1 LSNFNDQFIF
11 SIIIISLGYLLKR
24 KNIIK
29 ESDGEAISRIVFNLT
44 LPCLIMIS
52 FNNIKI
58 DFSLIFIM
66 INGFVYG
73 IFLAFLG
80 FLVFKKESRRIKG
93 MMMMIVP
100 GFNIGLFAYPLVEGI
115 WGQEGIKYFGMFDM
129 GNAFI
134 VFGLT
139 YLIGSFYS
147 SDKNSFEFKQ
157 VFVKMSRSIPLLT
170 YISICTISI
179 IGLQLPP
186 VILDVAGV
194 ISKANMPLSLVLLGI
209 YLDFSLDKS
218 YFNKI
223 LKYLT
228 LRYVVG
234 LSVGLFSFFV
244 LPFDNMFRYTILLAL
259 ILPMSFSALVYAV
272 QFNYDKKLIGTVSNL
287 TILISFVLLWGIGN
301 LLL

>member
-1 LSNFNDQFIF
+1 
-11 SIIIISLGYLLKR
+11 
-24 KNIIK
+24 
-29 ESDGEAISRIVFNLT
+29 
-44 LPCLIMIS
+44 
-52 FNNIKI
+52 
-58 DFSLIFIM
+58 
-66 INGFVYG
+66 
-73 IFLAFLG
+73 
-80 FLVFKKESRRIKG
+80 
-93 MMMMIVP
+93 
-100 GFNIGLFAYPLVEGI
+100 
-115 WGQEGIKYFGMFDM
+115 MFDM

-147 SDKNSFEFKQ
+147 SEQNTFEYKQ

-170 YISICTISI
+170 YLFTCAISIL
-179 IGLQLPP
+179 GLQLPT
-186 VILDVAGV
+186 VVLDVAGG

-209 YLDFSLDKS
+209 FLNFSIDKG
-218 YFNKI
+218 YFKKI

-234 LSVGLFSFFV
+234 LSIGLFVFFFS
-244 LPFDNMFRYTILLAL
+244 PFDNMFRYTILIAL

-301 LLL
+301 LIL

>member
-1 LSNFNDQFIF
+1 MSNFNEQFIF

-24 KNIIK
+24 SNLIK

-44 LPCLIMIS
+44 LPCLILIS

-73 IFLAFLG
+73 VFLAFLG
-80 FLVFKKESRRIKG
+80 YLVFKRESRKVKG

-147 SDKNSFEFKQ
+147 SDQNTFEIKQ
-157 VFVKMSRSIPLLT
+157 VFLKMSRSIPLLT
-170 YISICTISI
+170 YIIICTISI
-179 IGLQLPP
+179 IGLQLPT
-186 VILDVAGV
+186 VIVGVAGV
-194 ISKANMPLSLVLLGI
+194 ISKANLPLSLILLGI
-209 YLDFSLDKS
+209 FLDFSLDKS
-218 YFNKI
+218 YFKKI
-223 LKYLT
+223 IKYLT

-234 LSVGLFSFFV
+234 LSIGLLAFFF

-259 ILPMSFSALVYAV
+259 ILPMSLSALVYAV

-301 LLL
+301 LIL

>member
-1 LSNFNDQFIF
+1 MSNFNDQFIF
-11 SIIIISLGYLLKR
+11 SIIIITLGYLLKR

>member
-1 LSNFNDQFIF
+1 M
-11 SIIIISLGYLLKR
+11 
-24 KNIIK
+24 
-29 ESDGEAISRIVFNLT
+29 
-44 LPCLIMIS
+44 MIS
-52 FNNIKI
+52 
-58 DFSLIFIM
+58 
-66 INGFVYG
+66 GFVYG
-73 IFLAFLG
+73 VFLAFLG
-80 FLVFKKESRRIKG
+80 FLAFKKERRKVKG

-147 SDKNSFEFKQ
+147 SDQNTFEYKQ

-170 YISICTISI
+170 YLFTCAISI
-179 IGLQLPP
+179 IGLQLPT
-186 VILDVAGV
+186 VVLDVAGG

-209 YLDFSLDKS
+209 FLNFSIDKS
-218 YFNKI
+218 YFKKI
-223 LKYLT
+223 IKYLT

-234 LSVGLFSFFV
+234 LSIGLFVFFF

-301 LLL
+301 LFL

>member
-1 LSNFNDQFIF
+1 MSNFNDQFIF
-11 SIIIISLGYLLKR
+11 SIIIITLGYLLKR

-29 ESDGEAISRIVFNLT
+29 ESDGDAISRIVFNLT

-157 VFVKMSRSIPLLT
+157 VFFKMSRSIPLLT

-179 IGLQLPP
+179 IGLQLPS

-228 LRYVVG
+228 LRYAVG

>member
-1 LSNFNDQFIF
+1 MSNFNDQFIF
-11 SIIIISLGYLLKR
+11 SIIIITLGYLLKR

-259 ILPMSFSALVYAV
+259 ILPMSFSALVYGV

>member
-1 LSNFNDQFIF
+1 MSNFNDQFIL

-24 KNIIK
+24 CNLIK

-44 LPCLIMIS
+44 LPCLILIS
-52 FNNIKI
+52 FNNIKF

-73 IFLAFLG
+73 FFMAFLG
-80 FLVFKKESRRIKG
+80 YLAFKKESRKVKG

-129 GNAFI
+129 GNVFI

-147 SDKNSFEFKQ
+147 SEENTFEYKQ
-157 VFVKMSRSIPLLT
+157 VLVKMSRSIPLLT
-170 YISICTISI
+170 YILICALSI
-179 IGLQLPP
+179 IELQLPT
-186 VILDVAGV
+186 VVLDVAGV

-209 YLDFSLDKS
+209 FLNFSLDKS
-218 YFNKI
+218 YFKKI
-223 LKYLT
+223 IKYLT

-234 LSVGLFSFFV
+234 LSIGLLVFFF
-244 LPFDNMFRYTILLAL
+244 LPLDIMFRYTILLAL
-259 ILPMSFSALVYAV
+259 IFPMSFSALVYAV
-272 QFNYDKKLIGTVSNL
+272 QFNYDKKFIGTVSNI
-287 TILISFVLLWGIGN
+287 TIIISFVLLWGIGN
-301 LLL
+301 LFL

>member
-1 LSNFNDQFIF
+1 MSNFNDQFIF

-24 KNIIK
+24 CNIIK

-52 FNNIKI
+52 FHNIKI
-58 DFSLIFIM
+58 DFSLIFMM
-66 INGFVYG
+66 INGFIYG
-73 IFLAFLG
+73 VFLAFLG
-80 FLVFKKESRRIKG
+80 FLAFKKEKRKVKG

-147 SDKNSFEFKQ
+147 SDQNTFEYKQ

-170 YISICTISI
+170 YLFTCAISIL
-179 IGLQLPP
+179 GLQLPT
-186 VILDVAGV
+186 VVLDVAGV

-209 YLDFSLDKS
+209 FLNFSIDKG
-218 YFNKI
+218 YFKKI

-234 LSVGLFSFFV
+234 LSIGLFVFFFS
-244 LPFDNMFRYTILLAL
+244 PFDNMFRYTILIAL
-259 ILPMSFSALVYAV
+259 ILPMSFSAIVYAV

-301 LLL
+301 LIL

>member
-1 LSNFNDQFIF
+1 MSNFNDQFIF

-24 KNIIK
+24 FNIIK

-80 FLVFKKESRRIKG
+80 FLVFKKESRKIKG

-170 YISICTISI
+170 YISICAISI
-179 IGLQLPP
+179 IGLQLPT

-209 YLDFSLDKS
+209 FLDFSLDKS

-234 LSVGLFSFFV
+234 LSIGLFSFFV
-244 LPFDNMFRYTILLAL
+244 LPFDNMYRYTILLAL

>member
-24 KNIIK
+24 FNIIK

-80 FLVFKKESRRIKG
+80 FLAFKKESRKIKG

-129 GNAFI
+129 GNALI

-147 SDKNSFEFKQ
+147 SDKNTFELKQ
-157 VFVKMSRSIPLLT
+157 VVVKMSRSIPLLT
-170 YISICTISI
+170 YIAICVISM
-179 IGLQLPP
+179 IGLQLPT

-209 YLDFSLDKS
+209 FLDFSLDKS
-218 YFNKI
+218 YFKKI
-223 LKYLT
+223 IKYLT
-228 LRYVVG
+228 LRYIVG
-234 LSVGLFSFFV
+234 LSIGVLSFFV

-259 ILPMSFSALVYAV
+259 ILPMSFSALIYAV

-301 LLL
+301 ILL

>member
-1 LSNFNDQFIF
+1 
-11 SIIIISLGYLLKR
+11 
-24 KNIIK
+24 
-29 ESDGEAISRIVFNLT
+29 
-44 LPCLIMIS
+44 
-52 FNNIKI
+52 
-58 DFSLIFIM
+58 
-66 INGFVYG
+66 
-73 IFLAFLG
+73 
-80 FLVFKKESRRIKG
+80 
-93 MMMMIVP
+93 MIVP

-147 SDKNSFEFKQ
+147 ADNNSFELKQ
-157 VFVKMSRSIPLLT
+157 VVVKMSRSIPLLT
-170 YISICTISI
+170 YISICTISL
-179 IGLQLPP
+179 IGLQLPT

-209 YLDFSLDKS
+209 FLDFSLDKS

-234 LSVGLFSFFV
+234 LSIGLFSFFV
-244 LPFDNMFRYTILLAL
+244 LPFDNLYRYTILLAL

>member
-1 LSNFNDQFIF
+1 
-11 SIIIISLGYLLKR
+11 
-24 KNIIK
+24 
-29 ESDGEAISRIVFNLT
+29 
-44 LPCLIMIS
+44 M
-52 FNNIKI
+52 
-58 DFSLIFIM
+58 M
-66 INGFVYG
+66 INGFIYG
-73 IFLAFLG
+73 VFLAFLG
-80 FLVFKKESRRIKG
+80 FLAFKKEKRKVKG

-147 SDKNSFEFKQ
+147 SDQNTFEYKQ
-157 VFVKMSRSIPLLT
+157 VFVKMSRSIPFLT
-170 YISICTISI
+170 YLFTCAISIL
-179 IGLQLPP
+179 GLQFPT
-186 VILDVAGV
+186 VVLDVAGV

-209 YLDFSLDKS
+209 FLNFSIDKG
-218 YFNKI
+218 YFKKI

-234 LSVGLFSFFV
+234 LSIGLFVFFFS
-244 LPFDNMFRYTILLAL
+244 PFDNMFRYTILIAL
-259 ILPMSFSALVYAV
+259 ILPMSFSAIVYAV

-301 LLL
+301 LIL

>member
-1 LSNFNDQFIF
+1 MSNFNDQFIF

-24 KNIIK
+24 CNIIK

-52 FNNIKI
+52 FHNIKI
-58 DFSLIFIM
+58 DFSLIFMM
-66 INGFVYG
+66 INGFIYG
-73 IFLAFLG
+73 VFLAFLG
-80 FLVFKKESRRIKG
+80 FLAFKKEKRKVKG

-147 SDKNSFEFKQ
+147 SDQNTFEYKQ
-157 VFVKMSRSIPLLT
+157 VFVKMSRSIPFLT
-170 YISICTISI
+170 YLFTCAISIL
-179 IGLQLPP
+179 GLQFPT
-186 VILDVAGV
+186 VVLDVAGV

-209 YLDFSLDKS
+209 FLNFSIDKG
-218 YFNKI
+218 YFKKI

-234 LSVGLFSFFV
+234 LSIGLFVFFFS
-244 LPFDNMFRYTILLAL
+244 PFDNMFRYTILIAL
-259 ILPMSFSALVYAV
+259 ILPMSFSAIVYAV

-301 LLL
+301 LIL

>member
-1 LSNFNDQFIF
+1 MSNFNEQFIF

-24 KNIIK
+24 SKLIK

-44 LPCLIMIS
+44 LPCLILIS

-73 IFLAFLG
+73 VFLAFLG
-80 FLVFKKESRRIKG
+80 YLVFKRESRKVKG

-147 SDKNSFEFKQ
+147 SDQNTFEIKQ
-157 VFVKMSRSIPLLT
+157 VFLKMSRSIPLLT
-170 YISICTISI
+170 YIIICTISI
-179 IGLQLPP
+179 IGLQLPT
-186 VILDVAGV
+186 VIVDVAGV
-194 ISKANMPLSLVLLGI
+194 ISKANLPLSLILLGI
-209 YLDFSLDKS
+209 FLDFSLDKS
-218 YFNKI
+218 YFKKI
-223 LKYLT
+223 IKYLT

-234 LSVGLFSFFV
+234 LSIGLLAFFF

-259 ILPMSFSALVYAV
+259 ILPMSLSALVYAV

-301 LLL
+301 LIL